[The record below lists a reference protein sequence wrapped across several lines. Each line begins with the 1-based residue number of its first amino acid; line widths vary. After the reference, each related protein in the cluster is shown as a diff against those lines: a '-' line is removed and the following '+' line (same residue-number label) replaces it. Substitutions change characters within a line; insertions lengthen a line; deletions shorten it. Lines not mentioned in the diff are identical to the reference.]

1 MRGAWGVPVAKRGK
15 ARHYLH
21 MAKGSKKTLGAS
33 EVRKLAASALMNT
46 PKVLGVTKD
55 GVRILKPK
63 SGATHFS
70 AKEIRDAIATVRAAK
85 RAG

>member
-1 MRGAWGVPVAKRGK
+1 
-15 ARHYLH
+15 

-33 EVRKLAASALMNT
+33 EVRKLAGRALTNA

-63 SGATHFS
+63 GEATHFS

-85 RAG
+85 QAG

>member
-1 MRGAWGVPVAKRGK
+1 
-15 ARHYLH
+15 

-33 EVRKLAASALMNT
+33 EVRKLAAGALT

-70 AKEIRDAIATVRAAK
+70 AEEIRDAIATVRAAK

>member
-1 MRGAWGVPVAKRGK
+1 
-15 ARHYLH
+15 
-21 MAKGSKKTLGAS
+21 MAKGSKKNLGAS
-33 EVRKLAASALMNT
+33 ETRKLAARVLTNA

-63 SGATHFS
+63 GEATHFS
-70 AKEIRDAIATVRAAK
+70 SKEIRDAIATVRAAK